1 MTYEFN
7 PKCVWQH
14 PTTGNHLE
22 ITKIVW
28 GEVEKPNIKKVRS
41 LRQAQSGTWKI
52 PIKQNTEELIN
63 LLSSLVDFT
72 KFPFF
77 NEAHPLQKQLVKEL
91 NFYCQ
96 SLTLNNG
103 QSSSKRPKTSY

>member
-1 MTYEFN
+1 MTYELN
-7 PKCVWQH
+7 LKCIWQH

-28 GEVEKPNIKKVRS
+28 GEVEKPIIITVRS
-41 LRQAQSGTWKI
+41 LRQAQPGTWKL
-52 PIKQNTEELIN
+52 PIKQDSEDLIN
-63 LLSSLVDFT
+63 LLSSLVGFT

-77 NEAHPLQKQLVKEL
+77 SKSHPLEKHLVQEL
-91 NFYCQ
+91 ILYCQ
-96 SLTLNNG
+96 SLTLSTG